1 MGGAAA
7 IVSFIDT
14 LQRKDEGAYVK
25 EMTAE
30 IEFEQQ
36 QALEQYAE
44 KLQED
49 QLAMIAGG
57 QCTTNS
63 I

>member
-7 IVSFIDT
+7 IISLFDT

-36 QALEQYAE
+36 QALEQCAE

>member
-1 MGGAAA
+1 MRY
-7 IVSFIDT
+7 IFDQKT
-14 LQRKDEGAYVK
+14 EGAYVK
-25 EMTAE
+25 EMTVE

-36 QALEQYAE
+36 QALEQDAQN
-44 KLQED
+44 LRED

>member
-7 IVSFIDT
+7 IVSSIDT